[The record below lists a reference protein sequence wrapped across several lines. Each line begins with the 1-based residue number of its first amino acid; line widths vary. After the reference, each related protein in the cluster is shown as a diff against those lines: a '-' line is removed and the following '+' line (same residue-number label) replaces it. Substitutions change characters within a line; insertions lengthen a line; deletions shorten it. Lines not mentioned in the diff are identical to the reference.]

1 MGSGDYGT
9 RFGRPRRGLQLEYE
23 EWIERE
29 RRVRTR
35 ILMSSPVIA
44 KDGLCRT
51 CQDCGEI
58 LLCHE
63 GTCPNCNSGRITSQR
78 IDDALDAARIR
89 CRFRFEHLT

>member
-1 MGSGDYGT
+1 MSSGSCDT
-9 RFGRPRRGLQLEYE
+9 PFGRLRRGFRLEYE

-29 RRVRTR
+29 RRVRAR

-44 KDGLCRT
+44 KEGLYRT
-51 CQDCGEI
+51 CRDCGEI

-63 GTCPNCNSGRITSQR
+63 EECPNCNSERITSR
-78 IDDALDAARIR
+78 KIDDALNAARIR